1 MEKQKVWWSHLA
13 WLEPFLGSLITAG
26 RNHRRLGDLTFNCE
40 GKRTRSTSKKREQV
54 VKTPHRT
61 NVTIWEGCYV
71 FSYSPQGMY
80 KIPNIQHNSN
90 KNIQNNSNKK
100 YLN

>member
-71 FSYSPQGMY
+71 YIPPKECIKFQTFNTIQT
-80 KIPNIQHNSN
+80 KIFKTIQ
-90 KNIQNNSNKK
+90 IKK